1 MKHLLLT
8 ILTAMALALN
18 VSASSNEDKT
28 PMRDHG
34 HFAWGAEVGGSIDMS
49 ANDMSTIDFT
59 ALVGYRRS
67 WMKFLGVGAGMDI
80 MVNSSCRSFPMFANL
95 KTSFSSRPQLLFMDV
110 RAGLS
115 VNYLPDDLT
124 QTGAYAFAG
133 VGFNLASGK
142 RFASHLT
149 LGYSFVDRRDVN
161 HNEHHIE
168 FSPLHYASVRLGIA
182 F

>member
-8 ILTAMALALN
+8 ILAVMAVAVN
-18 VSASSNEDKT
+18 ASAASDEDRMPT
-28 PMRDHG
+28 SDHG

-59 ALVGYRRS
+59 ALIGYRRS
-67 WMKFLGVGAGMDI
+67 WMKFLGVGVGMDI
-80 MVNSSCRSFPMFANL
+80 MVNNSCRSFPIFANL
-95 KTSFSSRPQLLFMDV
+95 KTSFSNRPQLLFLDL
-110 RAGLS
+110 RAGIS

-133 VGFNLASGK
+133 IGFNLASGNK
-142 RFASHLT
+142 FASHLT

-161 HNEHHIE
+161 YNEQHIG

>member
-8 ILTAMALALN
+8 ILAIVAIATGA
-18 VSASSNEDKT
+18 SAATKEDNA
-28 PMRDHG
+28 PARDHG

-59 ALVGYRRS
+59 ALLGYRRS
-67 WMKFLGVGAGMDI
+67 WIKFLGAGVGMDI
-80 MVNSSCRSFPMFANL
+80 MVSNSCRSFPIFANL
-95 KTSFSSRPQLLFMDV
+95 KTSFSNRPQLLFMDV
-110 RAGLS
+110 RAGIS
-115 VNYLPDDLT
+115 INYLPDDLT

-142 RFASHLT
+142 KFASHLT

-161 HNEHHIE
+161 HNEHHLD